1 VSESSRDTDSA
12 TGEFFPAKSTTS
24 LGISFGS
31 KKGAFLLSTWGQKGD
46 FLFSTP
52 GESKA
57 ETSLEE
63 FSLPLYRCRDER
75 NFFFL
80 GNDDELV
87 TGTKSGA
94 NGRECGVLDRAF
106 SHVS

>member
-1 VSESSRDTDSA
+1 MSESSRDTDSA
-12 TGEFFPAKSTTS
+12 TGEFFPARSTTS

-57 ETSLEE
+57 ETSLKE
-63 FSLPLYRCRDER
+63 FSLPLYRRRDER

-80 GNDDELV
+80 GDNDELV
-87 TGTKSGA
+87 TGAKSGA
-94 NGRECGVLDRAF
+94 NTRECGVLDRA
-106 SHVS
+106 VSRVS